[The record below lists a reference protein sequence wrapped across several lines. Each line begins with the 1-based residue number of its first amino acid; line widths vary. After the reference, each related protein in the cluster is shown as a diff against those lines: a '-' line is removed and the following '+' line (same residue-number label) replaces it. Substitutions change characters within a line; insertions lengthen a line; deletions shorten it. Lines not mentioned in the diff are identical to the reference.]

1 MNYFFGVNME
11 ITTELV
17 NHLAE
22 LSRLEFDEKQTE
34 NFKTEFAQTLQQME
48 TLAKVDTTAVELKQA
63 KLNAQTE
70 LSPDQVKTGLKKED
84 ITKNAPDTVGSSIA
98 VPMMV
103 D

>member
-1 MNYFFGVNME
+1 ME

-22 LSRLEFDEKQTE
+22 LSRLEFDAEQTE
-34 NFKTEFAQTLQQME
+34 NFKTEFTKTLEQME
-48 TLAKVDTTAVELKQA
+48 TLGKVDTTGVELKQT
-63 KLNAQTE
+63 KLNAQTQ
-70 LSPDQVKTGLKKED
+70 LSPDQTKTGLKKED
-84 ITKNAPDTVGSSIA
+84 IIKNAPDTIGSSIA

>member
-1 MNYFFGVNME
+1 ME

-22 LSRLEFDEKQTE
+22 LSRLEFDKQQTE
-34 NFKTEFAQTLQQME
+34 NFKTEFAKTLQQME
-48 TLAKVDTTAVELKQA
+48 TLGKVDTTGVVLKQT

-70 LSPDQVKTGLKKED
+70 LSPDEVKTGIKKED
-84 ITKNAPDTVGSSIA
+84 VTKNAPDTIGASIA

>member
-1 MNYFFGVNME
+1 ME

-22 LSRLEFDEKQTE
+22 LSRLEFDSEQTE
-34 NFKTEFAQTLQQME
+34 NFKFEFTKTLEQMQS
-48 TLAKVDTTAVELKQA
+48 LKKADASSIELKQTQ
-63 KLNAQTE
+63 LNAQTE
-70 LSPDQVKTGLKKED
+70 LSSDSAQAGLKKED
-84 ITKNAPDTVGSSIA
+84 VIKNAPDTIGSSIA

>member
-1 MNYFFGVNME
+1 ME

-22 LSRLEFDEKQTE
+22 LSRLEFDGEQTE
-34 NFKTEFAQTLQQME
+34 NFKHEFAKTLQQME
-48 TLAKVDTTAVELKQA
+48 SLNKVDTTGVELKQTQ
-63 KLNAQTE
+63 LNAQTE
-70 LSPDQVKTGLKKED
+70 LSSDSAQAGLKKED
-84 ITKNAPDTVGSSIA
+84 IIKNAPDTIGSSIA